1 MGARKMS
8 VLFFILGTL
17 SIIFAIR
24 FCADFS
30 TSRNL
35 LFHGTR
41 REGKIVGFHTDCT
54 WRAVG
59 EFAVIEYLEEG
70 QILRNKVERAKYDK
84 IGDRVAV
91 LSTMNNFTVRDGF
104 YIPFDMQYKVLCFI
118 TSFLLFILHCILM
131 KRINEGMWVL
141 LSFLGVGYF
150 FYHPF
155 WLYHTFYE
163 K

>member
-1 MGARKMS
+1 MLL
-8 VLFFILGTL
+8 LFLLLGTL
-17 SIIFAIR
+17 CIIFAIR

-30 TSRNL
+30 VSRNL
-35 LFHGTR
+35 LFRGVR
-41 REGKIVGFHTDCT
+41 REAEIVGFFTDCT

-59 EFAVIEYLEEG
+59 EFVVVEYCEEG

-84 IGDRVAV
+84 IGDKIII
-91 LSTMNNFTVRDGF
+91 LSTMDNFTVRDGL
-104 YIPFDMQYKVLCFI
+104 YMPFDMQYKVLCFI
-118 TSFLLFILHCILM
+118 LSFLLFVLHCILM

-141 LSFLGVGYF
+141 LTFLGVCYF

-155 WLYHTFYE
+155 WIYHTFYE